1 MSRRL
6 LGSAVLV
13 GLVVLS
19 GCSAEV
25 PEPVEEVAQQV
36 ATPAPEPEIVEEV
49 RIPPDWSQSES
60 PSAVDTCKVP
70 DARSG
75 ATGNSQAKQ
84 AVGFPVSKST
94 LPTEGEVNI
103 IAAMVAFDDA
113 PAPTLTGEDFFA
125 PQLEKISEWSDFWS
139 QGNLRYEF
147 QMVEDW
153 VEVPVNH
160 ADYPINS
167 RDDYPTS
174 RVNSAR
180 IIQLVIDNLPDD
192 LDYAGADGF
201 LVFWAPGID
210 EFVTDVAVRGNEGV
224 TLQTPQGPREMF
236 FWSGNNW
243 HTRDTGGITAQMKQD
258 YTWSTWIYFML
269 LSQGLMLHAPGNG
282 WATGLGTAQVP
293 NPNFSAAI
301 TVWDAFRMGWVADD
315 QVHCVTPEDLG
326 VGPQQVMVTPQEVFG
341 GERKT
346 IIIPV
351 DERNDVVV
359 IESRRPFGYSEW
371 RDSESGLLVY
381 TVNPS
386 VQSVELMSREAQRS
400 CGNTEEFSK
409 WAYYLYPDSVDMD
422 RLDCNDFTK
431 AFVREGDTLTH
442 GDLRIS
448 LEFSAEELDY
458 VSIEAIA
465 P

>member
-6 LGSAVLV
+6 LGIAVLA
-13 GLVVLS
+13 GLVILS
-19 GCSAEV
+19 GCTPEV
-25 PEPVEEVAQQV
+25 LEAPDEVAEEVA
-36 ATPAPEPEIVEEV
+36 APAPEPAVVEEV
-49 RIPPDWSQSES
+49 RIPPDWTQPES
-60 PSAVDTCKVP
+60 PSAVEACKVP
-70 DARSG
+70 DLRSG
-75 ATGNSQAKQ
+75 ATGNSQAQQ
-84 AVGFPVSKST
+84 AVGFPVSQST
-94 LPTEGEVNI
+94 LPTNGEVNI

-113 PAPTLTGEDFFA
+113 PPSALTGDDFFA
-125 PQLEKISEWSDFWS
+125 PQLEKITEWSDFWS

-153 VEVPVNH
+153 VKVPTNH

-180 IIQLVIDNLPDD
+180 IIQLVIDSLPQD

-201 LVFWAPGID
+201 LVYWAPGID

-243 HTRDTGGITAQMKQD
+243 HTRDTGSITAQIKQD

-269 LSQGLMLHAPGNG
+269 LSQGLILHSPGNG
-282 WATGLGTAQVP
+282 WATGLGTSQVP
-293 NPNFSAAI
+293 NPDFSAAI
-301 TVWDAFRMGWVADD
+301 TVWDAFRMGWITDD
-315 QVHCVTPEDLG
+315 QVHCVTPENLEEG
-326 VGPQQVMVTPQEVFG
+326 AIEVMLTPQEVFG

-346 IIIPV
+346 VIIPV
-351 DERNDVVV
+351 DARSDVLV
-359 IESRRPFGYSEW
+359 IESRRPVGYSQW
-371 RDSESGLLVY
+371 QDTESGLLVY

-386 VQSVELMSREAQRS
+386 VGSVDVMSQESQRS
-400 CGNTEEFSK
+400 CGNTDDFSK
-409 WAYYLYPDSVDMD
+409 WAYYLYPDSVD
-422 RLDCNDFTK
+422 LAQLNCNDFTK
-431 AFVREGDTLTH
+431 AFVREGDTVTH

-448 LEFSAEELDY
+448 LEFSADELDY
-458 VSIEAIA
+458 VTIEALT